1 MATLVNKD
9 SNFLSHY
16 NILDWTSGKTTQHHI
31 MISIQQKVFLGL
43 WFTFDSRSKYAGKTT
58 KNSLFSSIHSQQLHV
73 CSQSQWC
80 VQGPAPEVNSWS
92 VQRLEESFYSIKKN
106 PSKVTSWIE
115 ELFPIFILH
124 FRPHTFSANTHSNI

>member
-73 CSQSQWC
+73 CSKPVVRSRSCTRSQFMISSKTWG
-80 VQGPAPEVNSWS
+80 V
-92 VQRLEESFYSIKKN
+92 FYSIKKIQAKSL
-106 PSKVTSWIE
+106 P
-115 ELFPIFILH
+115 ELRNCSLFSSGH